1 MNKHIGFIACDFM
14 AILALGLLIFMNQP
28 KKHAVQ
34 HKVTEPIANSA
45 LIREINGTYQIWKKG
60 QWSKL
65 TDTLDKNLL
74 VLCDEK
80 ARCLNWFSATSHEA
94 TQLVIVLPEFNKQTA
109 AELLYSECAIN
120 KRCTNLIIT
129 HSSQSIDIN
138 QVSN

>member
-1 MNKHIGFIACDFM
+1 MNRHLGFIACDFM
-14 AILALGLLIFMNQP
+14 AVLALGLLIFMNQP
-28 KKHAVQ
+28 KKQAVQ

-45 LIREINGTYQIWKKG
+45 LIREFKGQYQVWKKG
-60 QWSKL
+60 QWNKL
-65 TDTLDKNLL
+65 TKALDSNLL

-80 ARCLNWFSATSHEA
+80 TRCLNWFSATSGESA
-94 TQLVIVLPEFNKQTA
+94 QLIIALPKFNKQKA

-129 HSSQSIDIN
+129 HSSKKIDIN